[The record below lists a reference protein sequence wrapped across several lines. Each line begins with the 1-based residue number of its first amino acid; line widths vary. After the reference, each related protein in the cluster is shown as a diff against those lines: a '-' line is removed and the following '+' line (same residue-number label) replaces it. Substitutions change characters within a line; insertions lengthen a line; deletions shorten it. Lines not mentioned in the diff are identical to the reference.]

1 MSVEGDNY
9 PATPL
14 KQFLAQTFF
23 YTRMGLLLIM
33 FTGTKAFDVFGVPVP
48 EWYTSIQENKIMA
61 MVTIFFVGNM
71 VESNLLSSGA
81 FEVEVN
87 GQKVWSKLETGH
99 LPTMEHLISLIE
111 ENLKLGRE
119 YQPDLSNLANDNL

>member
-1 MSVEGDNY
+1 M
-9 PATPL
+9 L
-14 KQFLAQTFF
+14 
-23 YTRMGLLLIM
+23 
-33 FTGTKAFDVFGVPVP
+33 TGNKAFEMFGVPVP
-48 EWYTSIQENKIMA
+48 EWYTSLQENKMMA

-87 GQKVWSKLETGH
+87 GKVIWSKLETGH

-111 ENLKLGRE
+111 DNLNVGSE
-119 YQPDLSNLANDNL
+119 YVPDLSNLAADNL